1 MISDQVPVLPQ
12 LKSIPHSQQ
21 GENTLRIRR
30 KENPT
35 ARPEVDRRERNMEV
49 NLIPVKCPECGST
62 LKIEDFRT
70 HAYCSYCGAEVLIHN
85 ENEYTVRHIDEAD
98 LKKAETDRLVKLKQ
112 IELYEKETNGIT
124 EAGNEQFKKAILC
137 YVFGSLIVLI
147 FGCMDEIFGKDK
159 KTIFDTMVIIG
170 TIPIIIGTIIGANYA
185 ISSGKFSSVI
195 KKYLSY
201 ENEEE
206 IKNPTQSNNVIHI
219 PDNVGFYKA
228 KSYKA
233 IAILFKSAGFRNIT
247 CVALEDLHIAFIL
260 KPGMVQSISINGRN
274 YNTEKS
280 YPKDAA
286 VVILFHSMA

>member
-1 MISDQVPVLPQ
+1 M
-12 LKSIPHSQQ
+12 
-21 GENTLRIRR
+21 RR
-30 KENPT
+30 KSKT
-35 ARPEVDRRERNMEV
+35 
-49 NLIPVKCPECGST
+49 
-62 LKIEDFRT
+62 T
-70 HAYCSYCGAEVLIHN
+70 HI
-85 ENEYTVRHIDEAD
+85 
-98 LKKAETDRLVKLKQ
+98 Q
-112 IELYEKETNGIT
+112 
-124 EAGNEQFKKAILC
+124 
-137 YVFGSLIVLI
+137 
-147 FGCMDEIFGKDK
+147 
-159 KTIFDTMVIIG
+159 
-170 TIPIIIGTIIGANYA
+170 
-185 ISSGKFSSVI
+185 I

-233 IAILFKSAGFRNIT
+233 IAVLFKSAGFRNIT

>member
-21 GENTLRIRR
+21 GENTRRIRR

-49 NLIPVKCPECGST
+49 NLIPVICPKCGST

-70 HAYCSYCGAEVLIHN
+70 HAYCSYCGAEVLIQN

-112 IELYEKETNGIT
+112 IELSEKETNGIT

-170 TIPIIIGTIIGANYA
+170 TMPIIIGTIIGANYA
-185 ISSGKFSSVI
+185 ISSGN
-195 KKYLSY
+195 KK
-201 ENEEE
+201 
-206 IKNPTQSNNVIHI
+206 
-219 PDNVGFYKA
+219 
-228 KSYKA
+228 
-233 IAILFKSAGFRNIT
+233 
-247 CVALEDLHIAFIL
+247 
-260 KPGMVQSISINGRN
+260 ISLI
-274 YNTEKS
+274 
-280 YPKDAA
+280 
-286 VVILFHSMA
+286 

>member
-1 MISDQVPVLPQ
+1 
-12 LKSIPHSQQ
+12 
-21 GENTLRIRR
+21 
-30 KENPT
+30 
-35 ARPEVDRRERNMEV
+35 MEV

-112 IELYEKETNGIT
+112 IELSEKETNGIT

-170 TIPIIIGTIIGANYA
+170 TMPIIIGTIIGANYA
-185 ISSGKFSSVI
+185 ISSGKFNSVI

-206 IKNPTQSNNVIHI
+206 IKNPTQSNYLRVRDSGTSHALLS
-219 PDNVGFYKA
+219 K
-228 KSYKA
+228 
-233 IAILFKSAGFRNIT
+233 T
-247 CVALEDLHIAFIL
+247 C
-260 KPGMVQSISINGRN
+260 
-274 YNTEKS
+274 T
-280 YPKDAA
+280 
-286 VVILFHSMA
+286 